1 MFLKKVKAGALQYVL
16 VISVLIAIIV
26 FAFIA
31 LIYLQRRIQLKNSFY
46 KEAIENVQ
54 FGFDFISQNDV
65 PYNTPQEQQ
74 FSNNE
79 LEKTTLLKE
88 HWGVFNKITV
98 TSTVKNESFQKIG
111 LTGGNNIKRDALY
124 LKDNNQPLV
133 LVGDTKIIGDVALP
147 ERGVKGG
154 NISGTSY
161 YGNQLIFG
169 NQKLSSATLP
179 AIDNLEY
186 IKGLIQKR
194 YLNEKVV
201 SFELEEGLKKR
212 QLFSQ
217 STAVFQASESIYL
230 RNVQLQGNIIVHS
243 NKAIVVDTTSLL
255 EDVILIA
262 PVVKI
267 KSNVIG
273 SFQVLATK
281 KIEAARGSK
290 LKYPSALV
298 LFSNEKLEINPPE
311 ENSIAINENCD
322 IKGVVLFH
330 QEKGSNYK
338 SQVVI
343 SKNSTIT
350 GEVYCNQNLE
360 LLGSVYGSVY
370 ASSFITK
377 HFGSVYVNAIYNGV
391 INVNKLPEQYC
402 GLQIG
407 NSTQK
412 VAKWLY

>member
-1 MFLKKVKAGALQYVL
+1 MFLKRVKAGALQYVL

-31 LIYLQRRIQLKNSFY
+31 LIYLQRRVQLKNSFY
-46 KEAIENVQ
+46 KEAVENVQ

-65 PYNTPQEQQ
+65 PYNTPQEHQ

-88 HWGVFNKITV
+88 HWGVFNKVIV
-98 TSTVKNESFQKIG
+98 TSTVKNENFQKIG
-111 LTGGNNIKRDALY
+111 LVGGNNIKRDALC

-179 AIDNLEY
+179 SIDNLEY

-194 YLNEKVV
+194 YLNDEVV

-212 QLFSQ
+212 QSFLQ
-217 STAVFQASESIYL
+217 PTTVFQASESIYL
-230 RNVQLQGNIIVHS
+230 RNVQLQGNIIIHS
-243 NKAIVVDTTSLL
+243 NKSIVVDATSLL

-281 KIEAARGSK
+281 KIEVARGSK

-311 ENSIAINENCD
+311 ENLIYINENCD

-338 SQVVI
+338 SQVVV
-343 SKNSTIT
+343 SKNTIIT

-377 HFGSVYVNAIYNGV
+377 HFGSVYINTVFNGV